1 MGNWSLAE
9 EKEGSRFWSTA
20 SCNAIEL
27 DRLLKSFNSF
37 DIEDLDESNLKGSAN
52 ATAEMTFY
60 FDSEWQ
66 VQSQKTIIDVEAEVR
81 NGSLRNYS
89 PLQELSSFVDRNELS
104 KIEFP
109 YLKGPFQIRGDTL
122 IVPETQVN
130 NSAINFGVNGWQ
142 NLETDAIEY
151 SIRIGLKDLAVRGKN
166 SNRDLGEWVAE
177 AETENQPYMRLLV
190 GCNLEDPCI
199 SLDKKQIRT
208 SLKSSLKQEKED
220 LKTLFQ
226 RDENDGEENDLN
238 KGSFELLWPES
249 DSLNIQ
255 IIP

>member
-1 MGNWSLAE
+1 
-9 EKEGSRFWSTA
+9 
-20 SCNAIEL
+20 
-27 DRLLKSFNSF
+27 
-37 DIEDLDESNLKGSAN
+37 
-52 ATAEMTFY
+52 
-60 FDSEWQ
+60 
-66 VQSQKTIIDVEAEVR
+66 
-81 NGSLRNYS
+81 
-89 PLQELSSFVDRNELS
+89 
-104 KIEFP
+104 
-109 YLKGPFQIRGDTL
+109 
-122 IVPETQVN
+122 
-130 NSAINFGVNGWQ
+130 
-142 NLETDAIEY
+142 
-151 SIRIGLKDLAVRGKN
+151 
-166 SNRDLGEWVAE
+166 
-177 AETENQPYMRLLV
+177 MRLLV